1 MKLLLE
7 KTDIIELLQ
16 KVMGNFHLIAEEKN
30 INFRLQTDKESIHC
44 WIDQDKVEK
53 IIFNLL
59 SNAFKYTPANKS
71 IPLPTKVLALTLRSN
86 RHYSNVLKHW

>member
-1 MKLLLE
+1 M
-7 KTDIIELLQ
+7 D
-16 KVMGNFHLIAEEKN
+16 NFRLIAEEKS

-59 SNAFKYTPANKS
+59 SNAFKYTPVNKS
-71 IPLPTKVLALTLRSN
+71 ITV
-86 RHYSNVLKHW
+86 

>member
-7 KTDIIELLQ
+7 KTDIVELLQ
-16 KVMGNFHLIAEEKN
+16 KVMDNFRLIAEEKS

-53 IIFNLL
+53 DYL
-59 SNAFKYTPANKS
+59 
-71 IPLPTKVLALTLRSN
+71 
-86 RHYSNVLKHW
+86 